1 MLRLGV
7 LEDKINIL
15 FVIKTEWL
23 KSWDILFLFITQFLP
38 IPKHCFQ
45 KFPAKMLINVP
56 FLLHYYF
63 SGHTLSFILAIL
75 LKTAEDR

>member
-38 IPKHCFQ
+38 IP
-45 KFPAKMLINVP
+45 
-56 FLLHYYF
+56 
-63 SGHTLSFILAIL
+63 
-75 LKTAEDR
+75 